1 MGHEPPTLMRQLTG
15 EWRIIMQT
23 TRIARVSGTT
33 QEHRHHERERKAQQR
48 LADLSFSRFMQ
59 DHNARQENN

>member
-1 MGHEPPTLMRQLTG
+1 
-15 EWRIIMQT
+15 MQT

-33 QEHRHHERERKAQQR
+33 QEHRNRERERKAQQR

-59 DHNARQENN
+59 EHNDRQEKN

>member
-1 MGHEPPTLMRQLTG
+1 
-15 EWRIIMQT
+15 MQT

-33 QEHRHHERERKAQQR
+33 QEHRNHERERKAQQR

-59 DHNARQENN
+59 EHNARQEKN